1 MLTSFAFVTRKFK
14 TIQKIDKNIDYFN
27 GILRK
32 NVNYDNTK
40 SHKKTGVYHLSRRYM
55 IGKTTEGSNLVN
67 PKLFKG

>member
-40 SHKKTGVYHLSRRYM
+40 SHKKTGFTISLED
-55 IGKTTEGSNLVN
+55 T
-67 PKLFKG
+67 